1 MSDTQILRQDDP
13 RVPELLAQGY
23 RLVGESW
30 GATLRL
36 PADVDLSSYTARV
49 DALRARG
56 IGVRELDDAFAV
68 ALYELEVATNPDYPF
83 TPATHQALPT
93 RASIRAL
100 WADGKRV
107 FGAIDDGM
115 LVGAIVWTPAGDLVD
130 NDFASVRA
138 SHRGSGV
145 ASAIAALSIVTLAED
160 GARTFTAGGAAVNA
174 ASLALVRAAGFEV
187 DERWGSYVR
196 ARAGRH

>member
-13 RVPELLAQGY
+13 RVSELLAQGY

-30 GATLRL
+30 GANLHL
-36 PADVDLSSYTARV
+36 PTTPDLSSYAARV
-49 DALRARG
+49 DAIRARG
-56 IGVRELDDAFAV
+56 IELRELDVAFAD
-68 ALYELEVATNPDYPF
+68 ALYDLEVANNADYPF

-100 WADGKRV
+100 WRDGKRV

-115 LVGAIVWTPAGDLVD
+115 LVGAIVWTTAGDRVD

-160 GARTFTAGGAAVNA
+160 GARHITAGGAAVNA
-174 ASLALVRAAGFEV
+174 ASLALVRASGFEV
-187 DERWGSYVR
+187 DELWGSY
-196 ARAGRH
+196 ARE